1 MKYRGKQAEAVKAFF
16 EAATGVDASV
26 CEDEDE
32 RGAFFQPSGFALHAV
47 LSRQEDADDEPEDQ
61 SGRIPEGTD

>member
-1 MKYRGKQAEAVKAFF
+1 MRHRGKAAEAVKAFY

-32 RGAFFQPSGFALHAV
+32 QGAFFQPGGFALHAV
-47 LSRQEDADDEPEDQ
+47 LNRQEDADDDDESD
-61 SGRIPEGTD
+61 RLPEGAD